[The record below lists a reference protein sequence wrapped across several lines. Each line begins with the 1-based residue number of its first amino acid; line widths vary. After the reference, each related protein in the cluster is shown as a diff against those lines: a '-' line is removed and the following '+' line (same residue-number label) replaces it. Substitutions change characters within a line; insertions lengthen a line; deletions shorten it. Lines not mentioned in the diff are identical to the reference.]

1 MPEPMNEW
9 LIHRLEHIR
18 DAARQACTFV
28 EGMEREDFVADVRT
42 HQACSLNLIIIGEAA
57 KRILDRHPEITDR
70 YPRIRWRQMAGM
82 RNRIAHGY
90 DQIDLDIVWDTITT
104 VLPGLIGAVG
114 EILYGDR
121 A

>member
-1 MPEPMNEW
+1 MPQPMNDW
-9 LIHRLEHIR
+9 LIHRLEHIK
-18 DAARQACTFV
+18 DAACQARIFV

-57 KRILDRHPEITDR
+57 KRILDRHPDMAEH
-70 YPRIRWRQMAGM
+70 YPHIAWRQMAGM

-90 DQIDLDIVWDTITT
+90 DEIDLDTVWDTITK
-104 VLPGLIGAVG
+104 VLPGLIEAVG
-114 EILYGDR
+114 EMK